1 MRTPSLSIRLLLPV
15 QLSAPLAVA
24 RAPRPAVP
32 DVGPV
37 DGEHNLTGLTP
48 DRSMNID
55 VTVMSLSRE
64 SETLPQS
71 AAAVQA
77 EVAFG
82 LQLPPSH
89 R

>member
-1 MRTPSLSIRLLLPV
+1 MRTLSLSIRLLLPV
-15 QLSAPLAVA
+15 LLSAPLAVA
-24 RAPRPAVP
+24 QAPRPAVL
-32 DVGPV
+32 DVGSV
-37 DGEHNLTGLTP
+37 DGERKLTGLTL

-55 VTVMSLSRE
+55 VAVMSLSRE

-77 EVAFG
+77 EAAFG
-82 LQLPPSH
+82 FQLPPSH